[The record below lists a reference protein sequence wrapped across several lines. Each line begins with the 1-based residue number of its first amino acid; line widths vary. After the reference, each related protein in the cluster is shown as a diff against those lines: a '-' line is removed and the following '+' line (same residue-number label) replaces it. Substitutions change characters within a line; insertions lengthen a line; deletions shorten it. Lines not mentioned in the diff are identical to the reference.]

1 MAPPLCLQV
10 AAGTFS
16 SGSHQG
22 SIYSSVTAGQAAS
35 ANGAKSNGQAGAR
48 IQQQPQPRGQTTNK
62 EKGKRNK
69 RAAQDRQGPR
79 NAAASPGLPAA
90 PDATA
95 IAEGPS
101 SAALEASSPI
111 AAEPAQPVQLLRKSS
126 SLNPLASAFIPGD
139 TS

>member
-1 MAPPLCLQV
+1 M
-10 AAGTFS
+10 
-16 SGSHQG
+16 
-22 SIYSSVTAGQAAS
+22 TAGQAVS
-35 ANGAKSNGQAGAR
+35 ANGAKPDSQAGAR
-48 IQQQPQPRGQTTNK
+48 FQQQPQPRGQTTNK

-90 PDATA
+90 SDAA
-95 IAEGPS
+95 S
-101 SAALEASSPI
+101 SAQAPPSAAWEASSPI